1 MKGGIA
7 EFSEKPLSSIPF
19 RYIDW
24 DDDEDIAFHDLV
36 TDAIRESV
44 SEHVTYEEIIVRIIN
59 LFKSAKNR
67 NIHYDTNISEEG

>member
-7 EFSEKPLSSIPF
+7 EFSEKPLASIPF

-36 TDAIRESV
+36 TNTIRESV
-44 SEHVTYEEIIVRIIN
+44 SENVAYEEIIVRIIN
-59 LFKSAKNR
+59 LFKSVKNR
-67 NIHYDTNISEEG
+67 NIHYDTNISEGS